1 MLFSDNSL
9 RLSTN
14 YSKDAVCSFTLYN
27 VFCSAFN
34 LCTSWVVER
43 SLSLITIRIPHCCI
57 HVKLW
62 TLQGSVSYASEWIM
76 CNWAMEL
83 SGKTIYSFAFIAQ
96 KRPTTRRRRLSTVLY
111 LCYCRCYPQ
120 ASPQVESVH
129 IGIGALS
136 AIRLSTV
143 VLQGGC
149 LRNLSAPLCTRWW
162 SPLLRSTR
170 WFTMLLQCSISEGS
184 LCICLRYVATP

>member
-96 KRPTTRRRRLSTVLY
+96 KKTHDAPPQVIHSPISMLLSMLST
-111 LCYCRCYPQ
+111 
-120 ASPQVESVH
+120 
-129 IGIGALS
+129 GF
-136 AIRLSTV
+136 ST
-143 VLQGGC
+143 GGE
-149 LRNLSAPLCTRWW
+149 RTHRH
-162 SPLLRSTR
+162 RSTLGHPIVHGR
-170 WFTMLLQCSISEGS
+170 SPRRMS
-184 LCICLRYVATP
+184 